1 MNITKDFLLQLSLV
15 GFPLG
20 IYLAFV
26 LGHIG
31 PIKQQTLLFA
41 VLWGSSIAL
50 CMSFPVAYGGGSHI
64 DLRIVPLLM
73 GAIYAGR
80 RAGLCL
86 GLFVLLYRF
95 YAVGAGPGF
104 WTSALALL
112 VGFSLVL
119 YAQRMFEQAAKAKR
133 LRIAVLLAVFYCVTG
148 SFFSC
153 LIQGVTAQSLVV
165 QLVHLCLVVGIVWT
179 MTGLIETMAEI
190 HTMRKELQDSERLR
204 LIGDLTGVF
213 AHEIRNPMQ
222 VVRGFL
228 QLLDAPELP
237 PASKT
242 QYIRLSIEEL
252 DRANEIIR
260 EFLQLGKPVSDNL
273 EEVDVGRQL
282 RRTASLIENYALGK
296 NVTIE
301 TTIEP
306 DCVISGNVQRLNQF
320 LINIMKNAVEA
331 MPDGG
336 TVRASCIAVDESRIE
351 IRVLDEGVGMTKEEV
366 ERLGSPYYSLKKSG
380 TGLGMM
386 VSFQIIRSFGGT
398 LRVFSEKNKGT
409 EVVASLP
416 SI

>member
-20 IYLAFV
+20 IYLAYV

-50 CMSFPVAYGGGSHI
+50 CMSFPVIYGNGSHL
-64 DLRIVPLLM
+64 DLRIVPLMM
-73 GAIYAGR
+73 GTLYAGR

-95 YAVGAGPGF
+95 YGVGAGPGF
-104 WTSALALL
+104 WTTSLALL
-112 VGFSLVL
+112 FGFSAVL
-119 YAQRMFEQAAKAKR
+119 YAQRMFEQAAKGKR

-148 SFFSC
+148 SFFAS
-153 LIQGVTAQSLVV
+153 LIQGVTAQTFVV
-165 QLVHLCLVVGIVWT
+165 QLFHLSLVVGIVWT

-190 HTMRKELQDSERLR
+190 HTMRKELQDAERLR

-228 QLLDAPELP
+228 QLLDVPELP

-260 EFLQLGKPVSDNL
+260 EFLLLGKPVSDNR
-273 EEVDVGRQL
+273 EEVDVGLQL

-306 DCVISGNVQRLNQF
+306 DCMISGNVQRLNQF
-320 LINIMKNAVEA
+320 LINIMKNAIEA

-351 IRVLDEGVGMTKEEV
+351 IRVSDEGVGMSKEEV

-416 SI
+416 SV